1 MVMGREGR
9 GREVEKGRHSPWAA
23 HWKPLGAFRTL
34 LLRSIPDQSNQ
45 NLSRAVPM
53 NPSFGNAPHGIQMHR
68 KVKNKFSHKTTC
80 CIPWFI

>member
-1 MVMGREGR
+1 MVTGSEGW
-9 GREVEKGRHSPWAA
+9 GTEVGKGGPSPWAA
-23 HWKPLGAFRTL
+23 RRNPLGAFWTL

-53 NPSFGNAPHGIQMHR
+53 NPSFGNAPCGIQMHR
-68 KVKNKFSHKTTC
+68 KVKNLCSHKPTC